1 MCNFE
6 TITPIGREAER
17 VATAF
22 YRFLEIKPAPADA
35 DASFHTEVSG
45 DRQRCVIR
53 LWSEA
58 AVDDFRAYLHGFST
72 PKPYGLLREFG
83 RAS

>member
-6 TITPIGREAER
+6 TITPVGREAER

-22 YRFLEIKPAPADA
+22 YRFLEIKAAPVDA

-45 DRQRCVIR
+45 DQQRSVVR
-53 LWSEA
+53 LWSDA
-58 AVDDFRAYLHGFST
+58 AVDDFRTYLRGFST
-72 PKPYGLLREFG
+72 PKPYGLLQEFG